1 MDLQWDGH
9 LQTLT
14 DAQSRRR
21 EVMSSDTGRIR
32 SWAVGMSRAS
42 AKRLANL
49 GVSTA
54 PHPITSICN
63 PSSVPVPAESNE
75 IHIHIYKYIYIYCH
89 LWQFFRFQHW
99 SRGQGVNLSSALF
112 VTEVWSRLH
121 VQSLWSAFM
130 RPQKPTG
137 WSFHPELV
145 GWHGDMVGC
154 HPTFL
159 DGYVQCIFTASSLCF
174 FCFFV
179 CLKAQESFWPLSVA
193 GELSSNFSCRTYTS
207 QSCLVCPW

>member
-1 MDLQWDGH
+1 ML
-9 LQTLT
+9 
-14 DAQSRRR
+14 A
-21 EVMSSDTGRIR
+21 SDVVRVHI
-32 SWAVGMSRAS
+32 
-42 AKRLANL
+42 
-49 GVSTA
+49 
-54 PHPITSICN
+54 
-63 PSSVPVPAESNE
+63 PSSPNLSNFYQIFFVQEPATVKN
-75 IHIHIYKYIYIYCH
+75 IHTSHRAQELKYVYIIYIYIFYIYKLYIYKHIYIYCH